1 MSESSHLVGALPELL
16 VVDGLL
22 DQVEDL
28 GGEGL
33 VGQRVRLRVHL
44 VVGRSHLDLS
54 VSRSYTINLNLVI
67 TDILK
72 GILSKMVILVVN

>member
-1 MSESSHLVGALPELL
+1 MQNMNYLAQLL
-16 VVDGLL
+16 VIGSLL
-22 DQVEDL
+22 DKIEDL

-33 VGQRVRLRVHL
+33 VGQRVRLGVHL

-72 GILSKMVILVVN
+72 GILSTTAISVVNES